1 MGQLRHMCVDQLS
14 FMKTTNL
21 LVCLALL
28 LLCGCSHQYVIK
40 LSNGTKITT
49 VGKPKLDKGYYV
61 YKDAHGDKHAV
72 AQGRV
77 VEIDNASIAED
88 ERSKFIQPTSQK
100 K

>member
-1 MGQLRHMCVDQLS
+1 
-14 FMKTTNL
+14 MKTTSL
-21 LVCLALL
+21 WLCLAAL

-61 YKDAHGDKHAV
+61 YKDAHGDQHAI

-77 VEIDNASIAED
+77 VEIANASLAAED
-88 ERSKFIQPTSQK
+88 DKSKFTSTQRK
-100 K
+100 

>member
-1 MGQLRHMCVDQLS
+1 
-14 FMKTTNL
+14 MKTTNL
-21 LVCLALL
+21 LCLALT
-28 LLCGCSHQYVIK
+28 LLCGCSHQYIIK
-40 LSNGTKITT
+40 MSNGTKLTA

-77 VEIDNASIAED
+77 VEISNASIAED
-88 ERSKFIQPTSQK
+88 EKSKFMQPTSQK